1 MQSVRGLNQ
10 TMMNKQRRLLLIGV
24 IQVLQKLKGTQNNPE
39 TLKALKQ
46 AAKDLEQAND
56 EEGFAYDN
64 LPDNLAWSMR
74 ADIMSDNLE
83 DLGDA
88 VYDMGV
94 IVEAYE
100 SERDNPY
107 KTVKKEIR
115 SVIKGLTETIERI

>member
-1 MQSVRGLNQ
+1 
-10 TMMNKQRRLLLIGV
+10 MNKQRRLLLIGV

-100 SERDNPY
+100 SEQDNPY

-115 SVIKGLTETIERI
+115 SVIKGLTETIERT

>member
-1 MQSVRGLNQ
+1 
-10 TMMNKQRRLLLIGV
+10 MNKQRRLLLIGV
-24 IQVLQKLKGTQNNPE
+24 IQVLQKLKGAQNNAE

-100 SERDNPY
+100 SEQDNPY

-115 SVIKGLTETIERI
+115 SVIKDLTETIERT